1 LFRCRSR
8 RWKRRLPDLDLP
20 CTGVNTLCR
29 KFLRARVYHLAATV
43 DAEPRDASAWCRLGI
58 TLEELG
64 DRAGALLALRNALL
78 HEPAHP
84 PAHRALGRLLFE
96 CGQIE
101 HALQCFERAA
111 KHHSSE

>member
-1 LFRCRSR
+1 
-8 RWKRRLPDLDLP
+8 LPGRDLAG
-20 CTGVNTLCR
+20 TGVNTLCR

-43 DAEPRDASAWCRLGI
+43 DAEPRDASAWYRLGI
-58 TLEELG
+58 TLEGLG

-84 PAHRALGRLLFE
+84 QAHRALGRLLFE
-96 CGQIE
+96 CGRLE

-111 KHHSSE
+111 TQRVSG